1 MRSINRVENR
11 RFRIERNIAADR
23 QRRLVRI
30 PDIARAAGSVSADA
44 KRRMMVRNTQT
55 QPISRTQKLVFICQ
69 FESRVEIVS
78 IEKLQSGF
86 CHISVQVKNIST
98 VTFMIAAPDQTRGP
112 VATFYASVITD

>member
-11 RFRIERNIAADR
+11 RLRIERNIAANR

-30 PDIARAAGSVSADA
+30 PDIARAAGSVSADT

-55 QPISRTQKLVFICQ
+55 QPISRTQKLVFVGQ
-69 FESRVEIVS
+69 FEPRVEIVS

-86 CHISVQVKNIST
+86 CHISVQVKNFPA
-98 VTFMIAAPDQTRGP
+98 VTFVVPAPDQTRGP
-112 VATFYASVITD
+112 VAACECLVVTD